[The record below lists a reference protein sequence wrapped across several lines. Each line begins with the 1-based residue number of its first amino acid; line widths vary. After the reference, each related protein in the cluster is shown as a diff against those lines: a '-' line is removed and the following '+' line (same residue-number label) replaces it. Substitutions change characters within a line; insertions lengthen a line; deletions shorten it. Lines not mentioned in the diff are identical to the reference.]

1 MPPNGETAQLMSQVG
16 IGGIL
21 EAFGGL
27 LLLIGLFT
35 RPVAP
40 SVGRGNGCRLFPV
53 FNDGIAFRYEFP
65 EQLNRK
71 SFILYEE
78 TTTFNVQGDPRV
90 LTLFLP
96 SHTSSHEGL
105 YTHGAYHE
113 MPERKLMD
121 MPALFEFP
129 NQVFMAVTEASVRDY
144 AGMYLWKENN
154 MLYGKLSPRPGQ
166 EKIKVE
172 AGFPHPS
179 PWRVMMIGNRVGAL
193 IESNILTNLNEPCK
207 IGDTSWI
214 QSGKTTFT
222 WWNGN
227 MVPDTTF
234 SPGNNFAT
242 NKYYIDFAADNN
254 LQFHSIY
261 GYAEQPWY
269 VDDGFDFGN
278 PGENADVTKSI
289 KPLDMKKI
297 CDYAKSKGVGIHVW
311 VNWKALYAKLDEA
324 FAQFE
329 EWGIKGMMVDF
340 MDRDDQEMIRIQEEI
355 FVESGQ
361 ASFVHSVSW
370 VPVSHRD
377 YIVHIRMSLPGK
389 EH

>member
-1 MPPNGETAQLMSQVG
+1 
-16 IGGIL
+16 
-21 EAFGGL
+21 
-27 LLLIGLFT
+27 
-35 RPVAP
+35 
-40 SVGRGNGCRLFPV
+40 
-53 FNDGIAFRYEFP
+53 
-65 EQLNRK
+65 
-71 SFILYEE
+71 
-78 TTTFNVQGDPRV
+78 
-90 LTLFLP
+90 
-96 SHTSSHEGL
+96 
-105 YTHGAYHE
+105 
-113 MPERKLMD
+113 MD

-214 QSGKTTFT
+214 QPGKTTFT

-254 LQFHSIY
+254 LQFHFHLRLCGTTLVCGRWI
-261 GYAEQPWY
+261 
-269 VDDGFDFGN
+269 
-278 PGENADVTKSI
+278 
-289 KPLDMKKI
+289 
-297 CDYAKSKGVGIHVW
+297 
-311 VNWKALYAKLDEA
+311 
-324 FAQFE
+324 
-329 EWGIKGMMVDF
+329 
-340 MDRDDQEMIRIQEEI
+340 
-355 FVESGQ
+355 
-361 ASFVHSVSW
+361 
-370 VPVSHRD
+370 
-377 YIVHIRMSLPGK
+377 
-389 EH
+389 